1 MSTVTCKDD
10 LYLKMNLLICKIVID
25 QSLKSILSFLDSFVR
40 RITIRSSSF
49 LLKECLVVK
58 VLYERTPSC

>member
-49 LLKECLVVK
+49 FAQ
-58 VLYERTPSC
+58 RMSGSQSII